1 MVTFRDREAAILQWT
16 GVAATIADAETTR
29 RAMGR
34 GAIEYGCWPADVGQ
48 EYEDAPTE
56 VS

>member
-1 MVTFRDREAAILQWT
+1 MKPSTNKRVF
-16 GVAATIADAETTR
+16 TIARCIPCTETTR